1 MVPTVRHGCTMD
13 FFLFLYMD
21 SFSQIA
27 TVIRD
32 GSKRSIGA
40 RELVIGDMVEVKGG
54 DRIPADLRLIHV
66 SGLKVHATS

>member
-1 MVPTVRHGCTMD
+1 
-13 FFLFLYMD
+13 MD

-40 RELVIGDMVEVKGG
+40 RELVVGDMVEVKGG
-54 DRIPADLRLIHV
+54 DRIPADLRLINV
-66 SGLKVHATS
+66 SGLKVSSNTCDILERNVFTKYVFAG